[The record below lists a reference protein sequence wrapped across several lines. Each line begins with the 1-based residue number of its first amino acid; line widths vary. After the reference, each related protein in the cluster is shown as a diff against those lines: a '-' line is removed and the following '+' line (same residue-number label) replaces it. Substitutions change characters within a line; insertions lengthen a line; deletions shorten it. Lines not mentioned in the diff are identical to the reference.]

1 MISKVILFDEEH
13 DKAYLLG
20 ENDFKIEVKPQIE
33 FDCIKEHLE
42 PVQKIS
48 IPKDVVERAEEEEP
62 DYYTKLR
69 NELAKDLYVHKHV
82 NMTSAID
89 SANAFVKKLKELK

>member
-1 MISKVILFDEEH
+1 MNEAEEAI
-13 DKAYLLG
+13 KALDQHNEYL
-20 ENDFKIEVKPQIE
+20 
-33 FDCIKEHLE
+33 
-42 PVQKIS
+42 QKI
-48 IPKDVVERAEEEEP
+48 AENTINLALNNPEGYVLYKRVDAETEEEP

-69 NELAKDLYVHKHV
+69 NEFAKDLYVHKHV

>member
-1 MISKVILFDEEH
+1 MNEAEEAIKALDQHNEYIKNTQDWLSGNPESKSVD
-13 DKAYLLG
+13 A
-20 ENDFKIEVKPQIE
+20 
-33 FDCIKEHLE
+33 E
-42 PVQKIS
+42 P
-48 IPKDVVERAEEEEP
+48 EEEP